1 MTNLLRL
8 AALAL
13 FPLLCACS
21 HPRYYVSAEQALAT
35 EGFFASQGHFAVY
48 YPSEIALDFPGYVV
62 GIELSERTAQL
73 RDGDL
78 VVTVPTHS
86 GSTIERLA
94 IELRDGLPQPDAVTR
109 SSWGRGQVPVISQV
123 LRYTGN
129 PLGVG
134 NCALHSLYQSAGSEL
149 MDFCDGERRPR
160 IGEWATY
167 QTAFTD
173 SWGAVEVLAK
183 ALRKDAASG
192 QYTHLV
198 VAMMGW
204 RTTQEEAIRNFNSLV
219 RTTGMAARGEFRP
232 LFVGIT
238 WVGPWGGRWLDPVNE
253 AVSYPEIAELADTLG
268 LTWLGVITEEAV
280 LPLSD
285 KLPVSFLTHS
295 FGSRAAVTAVCV
307 GPVIRRGQ
315 AAPPQAPVTG
325 SIDRLIGFQAA
336 LSLQR
341 FTDRRHYI
349 YEDVRFP
356 DHCPRARSI
365 VVTTSRHDS
374 AVRTIIWADLAGN
387 YRYFR
392 WFCRRKSG
400 TIVSCAAV
408 SESGAIEGEYDETMR
423 VLYLDASKVIRY
435 TAPGTDGNAHSDI
448 FRPPAGQLIW
458 NLISKRPPAALK
470 PGARH

>member
-1 MTNLLRL
+1 
-8 AALAL
+8 
-13 FPLLCACS
+13 
-21 HPRYYVSAEQALAT
+21 
-35 EGFFASQGHFAVY
+35 
-48 YPSEIALDFPGYVV
+48 
-62 GIELSERTAQL
+62 
-73 RDGDL
+73 
-78 VVTVPTHS
+78 
-86 GSTIERLA
+86 
-94 IELRDGLPQPDAVTR
+94 
-109 SSWGRGQVPVISQV
+109 
-123 LRYTGN
+123 
-129 PLGVG
+129 
-134 NCALHSLYQSAGSEL
+134 
-149 MDFCDGERRPR
+149 
-160 IGEWATY
+160 
-167 QTAFTD
+167 
-173 SWGAVEVLAK
+173 
-183 ALRKDAASG
+183 
-192 QYTHLV
+192 
-198 VAMMGW
+198 
-204 RTTQEEAIRNFNSLV
+204 
-219 RTTGMAARGEFRP
+219 MA
-232 LFVGIT
+232 
-238 WVGPWGGRWLDPVNE
+238 
-253 AVSYPEIAELADTLG
+253 G

-315 AAPPQAPVTG
+315 AAPPHSPVTG

-341 FTDRRHYI
+341 FRDQRHYI

-365 VVTTSRHDS
+365 VVTTSKHDS

-387 YRYFR
+387 YRYYR
-392 WFCRRKSG
+392 SFCRRNSG

-435 TAPGTDGNAHSDI
+435 TAPGTDGSAHSDI

>member
-1 MTNLLRL
+1 MTNVLHP

-13 FPLLCACS
+13 FALLCACS
-21 HPRYYVSAEQALAT
+21 HPRYYVSAEQALTT
-35 EGFFASQGHFAVY
+35 EGHFASQGHFAVY

-78 VVTVPTHS
+78 VVTVPTKS
-86 GSTIERLA
+86 GSTIARLA
-94 IELRDGLPQPDAVTR
+94 IELRDGLPQPDAVTP

-129 PLGVG
+129 PLGAG
-134 NCALHSLYQSAGSEL
+134 NCALYSVYQSAGSEL
-149 MDFCDGERRPR
+149 MDFCDGQRRPR
-160 IGEWATY
+160 VGGWATY

-173 SWGAVEVLAK
+173 SWGAVELLAE

-219 RTTGMAARGEFRP
+219 RTTGMAAHGEFRP

-238 WVGPWGGRWLDPVNE
+238 WVGPWSGRWIDPVNE

-295 FGSRAAVTAVCV
+295 FGSRAALTAVCV

-315 AAPPQAPVTG
+315 APPPHSPATG
-325 SIDRLIGFQAA
+325 SVDRLIGFQAA

-341 FTDRRHYI
+341 FRDRRHYV

-365 VVTTSRHDS
+365 VVTTSRYDS
-374 AVRTIIWADLAGN
+374 AVRTAIWADLAGN
-387 YRYFR
+387 YRYYR
-392 WFCRRKSG
+392 WFCRRNSG

-435 TAPGTDGNAHSDI
+435 TAPGTDGSAHSDI

-470 PGARH
+470 PGTRQ

>member
-1 MTNLLRL
+1 MTNVLRL
-8 AALAL
+8 ASLAL
-13 FPLLCACS
+13 LSLLCACS
-21 HPRYYVSAEQALAT
+21 HPRYYVSAEQALT
-35 EGFFASQGHFAVY
+35 TDGHFASQGHFAVY
-48 YPSEIALDFPGYVV
+48 YPSEIALDFHGYVV

-78 VVTVPTHS
+78 VVKVPTKS
-86 GSTIERLA
+86 GSTIARLA
-94 IELRDGLPQPDAVTR
+94 IELRDGSPQPDAVTP

-129 PLGVG
+129 PLGSG
-134 NCALHSLYQSAGSEL
+134 NCALYSVYQSVGAEL
-149 MDFCDGERRPR
+149 MDFCDGQRRPR

-173 SWGAVEVLAK
+173 SWGAVELLK
-183 ALRKDAASG
+183 ESLRKDAESG

-204 RTTQEEAIRNFNSLV
+204 RTTQEEAVRNFNSLV
-219 RTTGMAARGEFRP
+219 RTTGMAAKGEFRP
-232 LFVGIT
+232 LFVGVT
-238 WVGPWGGRWLDPVNE
+238 WVGPWSGRWIDPINE

-280 LPLSD
+280 LPLSG

-307 GPVIRRGQ
+307 GSVIRRSE
-315 AAPPQAPVTG
+315 AAAHTPVPG
-325 SIDRLIGFQAA
+325 SVDRLIGFQAA

-341 FTDRRHYI
+341 FRDQRHFI
-349 YEDVRFP
+349 YEDVRLP

-387 YRYFR
+387 YRYYR
-392 WFCRRKSG
+392 SFCRRNSG

-408 SESGAIEGEYDETMR
+408 SESGTIEGEYDETMR
-423 VLYLDASKVIRY
+423 VLYLDASKVVRY
-435 TAPGTDGNAHSDI
+435 TAPGTEGSAHSDI

-458 NLISKRPPAALK
+458 NLISKRPPGAQK
-470 PGARH
+470 PGTGH

>member
-1 MTNLLRL
+1 MTNVLRL
-8 AALAL
+8 ASLAL
-13 FPLLCACS
+13 LSLLCACS
-21 HPRYYVSAEQALAT
+21 HPRYYVSAEQALT
-35 EGFFASQGHFAVY
+35 TDGHFASQGHFAVY
-48 YPSEIALDFPGYVV
+48 YPSEIALDFHGYVV

-78 VVTVPTHS
+78 VVKVPTKS
-86 GSTIERLA
+86 GSTIARLA
-94 IELRDGLPQPDAVTR
+94 IELRDGSPQPDAVTP

-129 PLGVG
+129 PLGSG
-134 NCALHSLYQSAGSEL
+134 NCALYSVYQSVGAEL
-149 MDFCDGERRPR
+149 MDFCDGQRRPR

-167 QTAFTD
+167 QTAFAD
-173 SWGAVEVLAK
+173 SWGAVELLK
-183 ALRKDAASG
+183 EALRKDAESG

-219 RTTGMAARGEFRP
+219 RTTGMAAKGEFRP

-238 WVGPWGGRWLDPVNE
+238 WVGPWSGRWIDPINE

-280 LPLSD
+280 LPLSG

-307 GPVIRRGQ
+307 GPVIRRSE
-315 AAPPQAPVTG
+315 AAAHTPVTG
-325 SIDRLIGFQAA
+325 SVDRLIGFQAA

-341 FTDRRHYI
+341 FKDQRHFI

-387 YRYFR
+387 YRYYR
-392 WFCRRKSG
+392 SFCRRNSG

-408 SESGAIEGEYDETMR
+408 SESGTIEGEYDETMR
-423 VLYLDASKVIRY
+423 VLYLDASKVVRY
-435 TAPGTDGNAHSDI
+435 TAPGTEGSAHSDI

-458 NLISKRPPAALK
+458 NLISKRPPGAQK
-470 PGARH
+470 PGTGH